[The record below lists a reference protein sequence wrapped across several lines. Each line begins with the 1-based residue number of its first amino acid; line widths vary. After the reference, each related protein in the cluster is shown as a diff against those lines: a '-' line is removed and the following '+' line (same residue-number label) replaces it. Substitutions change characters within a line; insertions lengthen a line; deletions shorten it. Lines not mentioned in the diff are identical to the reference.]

1 MNEPQLKDQRKAAR
15 KRITGDLPVRDI
27 NSDSSLLGYL
37 VDISTEGLMV
47 VGEAP
52 VPVNGLFQ
60 IDIELPTTL
69 NGTRVLRLGV
79 ECLWC
84 RNADDPDRFW
94 AGFHLIDISPDDQRT
109 LEALTAAL

>member
-1 MNEPQLKDQRKAAR
+1 MNKPQLKDQRKTAR
-15 KRITGDLPVRDI
+15 KKISGDLPVRDI
-27 NSDSSLLGYL
+27 NNNSLMGYL
-37 VDISTEGLMV
+37 ADLSTEGLML
-47 VGEAP
+47 VGESP

-60 IDIELPTTL
+60 IDIELPATI
-69 NGTRVLRLGV
+69 NGTRVLHLGV

-84 RNADDPDRFW
+84 RNADDPERFW